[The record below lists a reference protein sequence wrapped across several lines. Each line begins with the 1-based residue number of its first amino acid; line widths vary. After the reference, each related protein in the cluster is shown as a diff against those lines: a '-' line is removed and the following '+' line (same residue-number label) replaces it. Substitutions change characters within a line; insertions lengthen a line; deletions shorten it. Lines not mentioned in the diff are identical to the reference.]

1 MSEIEGAEAARE
13 QQGQIGWP
21 SDQEYHEIIRDNLL
35 KNSKATLDD
44 LRRAEHIFGGTAV
57 NLLKGKTVYKAV
69 NTNTSI
75 ERVPLPP
82 IILKTH
88 PSEDLDIDFFYVQG
102 APYLFIKSTK
112 IKFHATQAFNRIS
125 KRKTKTTRTTYKRG
139 PKDIINGIEKVLTV
153 FRNRGFQVNL
163 INADN
168 EFKKL
173 ENKVTT
179 HIEICAAG
187 QHIPRIERGIRF
199 MKDRTRCYWVPL
211 PFKRVPKIMV
221 DDCITMVTTCTNDFP
236 NKNGISDT
244 MSPASIVLGRGK
256 IDGNNLKATFGRYYE
271 VYCGTDN
278 TNKERRTSAI
288 CLRPSNSQGGYYFMN
303 IETGKRIHG
312 YRFTELSMPQ
322 HIIDK
327 VHELAGAEGAPD
339 LDDDGCPRFE
349 WEVGAPVNTKN
360 EATIANVVPVP
371 DDESVG
377 SNDTVG

>member
-1 MSEIEGAEAARE
+1 MIYAEPK
-13 QQGQIGWP
+13 Q
-21 SDQEYHEIIRDNLL
+21 
-35 KNSKATLDD
+35 
-44 LRRAEHIFGGTAV
+44 HIFGGTAV

-278 TNKERRTSAI
+278 TNKERCTSAI
-288 CLRPSNSQGGYYFMN
+288 CL
-303 IETGKRIHG
+303 
-312 YRFTELSMPQ
+312 
-322 HIIDK
+322 
-327 VHELAGAEGAPD
+327 
-339 LDDDGCPRFE
+339 
-349 WEVGAPVNTKN
+349 
-360 EATIANVVPVP
+360 
-371 DDESVG
+371 
-377 SNDTVG
+377 